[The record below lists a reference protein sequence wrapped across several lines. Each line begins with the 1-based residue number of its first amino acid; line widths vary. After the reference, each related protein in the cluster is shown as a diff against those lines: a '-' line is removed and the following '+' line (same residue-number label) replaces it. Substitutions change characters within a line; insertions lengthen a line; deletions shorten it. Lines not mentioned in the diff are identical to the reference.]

1 MLRTPYFPFFA
12 AMRGSL
18 THRKIAYMQQVL
30 SNKDFFIIFL
40 SSLLCFYIVYFRILC
55 YNILVPLGGFV
66 YARLYSKI
74 QKLRICLYR

>member
-1 MLRTPYFPFFA
+1 
-12 AMRGSL
+12 MRKNNDILIISILGNL

>member
-1 MLRTPYFPFFA
+1 
-12 AMRGSL
+12 MRKNNDILIISILGSL
-18 THRKIAYMQQVL
+18 THREIAYMQQVL